1 MPDGLMEIALNVFSA
16 LFSLCFLDTGAF
28 LETSHLH
35 SGREGGRSVLWVCVS
50 ACVSFQGVLVPHL
63 CVCVSVCVCVCVCV
77 AGWIN
82 VTSLADTFL
91 PSRKWVN
98 QVLVSLG
105 KEPSE
110 LCGLL
115 RGELLVTV

>member
-63 CVCVSVCVCVCVCV
+63 CVCVSVCVCVCVC
-77 AGWIN
+77 
-82 VTSLADTFL
+82 
-91 PSRKWVN
+91 SRVDQRHITGRYISAFQKV
-98 QVLVSLG
+98 G
-105 KEPSE
+105 EPSV
-110 LCGLL
+110 GFP
-115 RGELLVTV
+115 GEGAIRALWFI

>member
-1 MPDGLMEIALNVFSA
+1 MPDGLMEIALILFSA
-16 LFSLCFLDTGAF
+16 
-28 LETSHLH
+28 
-35 SGREGGRSVLWVCVS
+35 RECWCPL
-50 ACVSFQGVLVPHL
+50 
-63 CVCVSVCVCVCVCV
+63 CVCVCVCV

-98 QVLVSLG
+98 QMLISLG
-105 KEPSE
+105 REPSE

-115 RGELLVTV
+115 RDELLVTV